1 MKNIELINMGNE
13 KPTYYMFRDNLKQI
27 NRQVDLLL
35 NLDEEMI
42 DDTLVNGH
50 DWAADHISTAKED
63 IEQVYNFFMNQAD
76 HDMNL
81 TESMYG
87 MDLSDEVR
95 FYNIFMDYYNSNGK
109 KKTIEM
115 LNMMQKALSNLD

>member
-1 MKNIELINMGNE
+1 MMNLEKMQKD

-35 NLDEEMI
+35 SLDEEI
-42 DDTLVNGH
+42 VDETLVNGH

-81 TESMYG
+81 SESKESM
-87 MDLSDEVR
+87 DLRDEIR
-95 FYNIFMDYYNSNGK
+95 FYTSFMDYYNSYGK
-109 KKTIEM
+109 RKTIVM
-115 LNMMQKALSNLD
+115 LNMMQKALLNLD

>member
-87 MDLSDEVR
+87 TDLSDEVR